1 MTPPPLRDAREAI
14 DMPRAKRSAS
24 EPSDATRA
32 IVDARAPKRSRTR
45 EDDARDDGAALDGA
59 ISLRA
64 AGRKKNAAP
73 TRTSALAAPIMA
85 LTRGHEGGV
94 NAVAFSRS
102 GATLA
107 SAGHDG
113 GLALWRAGDASAS
126 ANFMTARGCK
136 NAVTDAC
143 YTMDDECAVTS
154 DADGVVRVW
163 DAETGGQVKSYAS
176 TRGKCANAVS
186 AARGDLV
193 MSASDDGSACVWDL
207 RVKKRAAR
215 TYAHAVP
222 QTACVMSAHGDRA
235 YVGGVDDVVRAWDAR
250 MENKPLMTLEGHED
264 TITGLD
270 ISPCG
275 SFVLSNSMDNT
286 LRMWDTRAFVE
297 GERETKRFVG
307 HSHNFEKALLR
318 CAFNADGT
326 RVGSGSADSCVYVWE
341 VENAKLKYKLPGHK
355 GVVSGVAFSPAE
367 NPVIASGGADGVVF
381 VGELD
386 R

>member
-1 MTPPPLRDAREAI
+1 
-14 DMPRAKRSAS
+14 
-24 EPSDATRA
+24 
-32 IVDARAPKRSRTR
+32 
-45 EDDARDDGAALDGA
+45 
-59 ISLRA
+59 
-64 AGRKKNAAP
+64 
-73 TRTSALAAPIMA
+73 
-85 LTRGHEGGV
+85 
-94 NAVAFSRS
+94 
-102 GATLA
+102 
-107 SAGHDG
+107 
-113 GLALWRAGDASAS
+113 
-126 ANFMTARGCK
+126 
-136 NAVTDAC
+136 
-143 YTMDDECAVTS
+143 
-154 DADGVVRVW
+154 
-163 DAETGGQVKSYAS
+163 
-176 TRGKCANAVS
+176 
-186 AARGDLV
+186 
-193 MSASDDGSACVWDL
+193 
-207 RVKKRAAR
+207 
-215 TYAHAVP
+215 
-222 QTACVMSAHGDRA
+222 MSAHGDRA

>member
-1 MTPPPLRDAREAI
+1 
-14 DMPRAKRSAS
+14 
-24 EPSDATRA
+24 
-32 IVDARAPKRSRTR
+32 
-45 EDDARDDGAALDGA
+45 
-59 ISLRA
+59 
-64 AGRKKNAAP
+64 
-73 TRTSALAAPIMA
+73 
-85 LTRGHEGGV
+85 
-94 NAVAFSRS
+94 
-102 GATLA
+102 
-107 SAGHDG
+107 
-113 GLALWRAGDASAS
+113 
-126 ANFMTARGCK
+126 
-136 NAVTDAC
+136 
-143 YTMDDECAVTS
+143 
-154 DADGVVRVW
+154 
-163 DAETGGQVKSYAS
+163 
-176 TRGKCANAVS
+176 
-186 AARGDLV
+186 
-193 MSASDDGSACVWDL
+193 
-207 RVKKRAAR
+207 
-215 TYAHAVP
+215 
-222 QTACVMSAHGDRA
+222 
-235 YVGGVDDVVRAWDAR
+235 